1 MQLTVVAHQAVKK
14 RMNNLRPDNL
24 QDRAV
29 KARSSASLTGKGVTI
44 GFLVTLIVVAMI
56 AWFCFLGWGM
66 VELLST
72 LVAWIKNSWAAL
84 V

>member
-1 MQLTVVAHQAVKK
+1 
-14 RMNNLRPDNL
+14 
-24 QDRAV
+24 
-29 KARSSASLTGKGVTI
+29 LTGKGVTI